1 MITRRVLRTT
11 HFPRIYS
18 QYALYSRPSFLGFP
32 TPIYNPSRLAKSAY
46 TLPHLSTT
54 TTFLRT
60 ISTPSKRDPKIDTG
74 LNEADRLE
82 ALLKKDNFKTWG
94 FVIYRCTYQ
103 DNAEWER
110 FMARFLSAV
119 PEFLQY
125 YSGLDLLDTFAPT
138 VFEDPS
144 FEGATVVTLREHFNK
159 WAKTA
164 RKEEQGVSEDYRAR
178 TGRYRFFITVDQ
190 EALESVLNAPED
202 FDEKVAFIR
211 MVYAEW
217 EPQEYDEEDIA
228 NGDVDPPE
236 EPLEG
241 CTEHDVGWMKM
252 YWRITELPGF
262 GHLRDIDDWQTYY
275 VRSPEIGDIL

>member
-1 MITRRVLRTT
+1 M
-11 HFPRIYS
+11 
-18 QYALYSRPSFLGFP
+18 
-32 TPIYNPSRLAKSAY
+32 
-46 TLPHLSTT
+46 
-54 TTFLRT
+54 
-60 ISTPSKRDPKIDTG
+60 STPSKRDPKMDAG

-82 ALLKKDNFKTWG
+82 ALLEKDSFKIWG

-103 DNAEWER
+103 DNAEWEK

-125 YSGLDLLDTFAPT
+125 YSGLDLLDTFTPT
-138 VFEDPS
+138 VFEDPPLS
-144 FEGATVVTLREHFNK
+144 R

-164 RKEEQGVSEDYRAR
+164 RQEEQGVSEDYRAR
-178 TGRYRFFITVDQ
+178 TGRYRFFITVNQ

-202 FDEKVAFIR
+202 FDEEVAFVR
-211 MVYAEW
+211 MVHAEW
-217 EPQEYDEEDIA
+217 EPREYDEEDIA

-252 YWRITELPGF
+252 Y
-262 GHLRDIDDWQTYY
+262 
-275 VRSPEIGDIL
+275 

>member
-1 MITRRVLRTT
+1 MPMNTRRVLRTT

-18 QYALYSRPSFLGFP
+18 QYALCSRPSIPGFP
-32 TPIYNPSRLAKSAY
+32 TPINNPLRLAKSAY
-46 TLPHLSTT
+46 TPTHLSNT
-54 TTFLRT
+54 TTFSRT
-60 ISTPSKRDPKIDTG
+60 ISTPSKRDPKIDAS

-82 ALLKKDNFKTWG
+82 ALLEKDNFKTWG

-103 DNAEWER
+103 DNAEWEK
-110 FMARFLSAV
+110 FMTRFLSAV

-144 FEGATVVTLREHFNK
+144 FEGATVVALREHFNK

-164 RKEEQGVSEDYRAR
+164 RKEEQGVSENYRAR
-178 TGRYRFFITVDQ
+178 IGRYRFFITVDQ
-190 EALESVLNAPED
+190 EALESVLHAPED
-202 FDEKVAFIR
+202 IDEEVAFVR
-211 MVYAEW
+211 MVHAEW
-217 EPQEYDEEDIA
+217 EPQKYDEEDIA

-262 GHLRDIDDWQTYY
+262 GQLA
-275 VRSPEIGDIL
+275 